1 MRISDWSSDVCSSD
15 LTTGLDPLAGH
26 RIVEIGCIE
35 LANHMPTGR
44 IYHQYVNPERDM
56 PAGAFD
62 VHGLSEAFLARHPVF
77 AAVADDFLA
86 FLGDA
91 RLVIPNASFDMNFIN
106 AELVRLGRAPLA
118 KARAVATVQ
127 PARTRIP
134 GARSGAQT
142 VEIP

>member
-44 IYHQYVNPERDM
+44 NYHQYVNPERDM
-56 PAGAFD
+56 PAGGFD

-77 AAVADDFLA
+77 AAVAADFLA
-86 FLGDA
+86 
-91 RLVIPNASFDMNFIN
+91 RSK
-106 AELVRLGRAPLA
+106 ERRAG
-118 KARAVATVQ
+118 KACVSTL
-127 PARTRIP
+127 
-134 GARSGAQT
+134 RSRWAPHHKT
-142 VEIP
+142 KNTTTFCTI